1 MSITGVPPVI
11 DACWGCPRPPIAP
24 SGSQSKNRP
33 AAPSGRSRKTKTD
46 ASEMEKIRAQKN
58 DSVLPLA
65 EKRREYV
72 TVWMTP
78 AEKAAAVENARRAA
92 LPMSSFSR
100 KVLLEAVVPQAAPSP
115 DWMRAYSETARWS
128 GLLNQIAH
136 QLNSASLQGLLE
148 SAISSRC
155 SDLEFVIS
163 AMAQDADELRAKI
176 LKMAS

>member
-1 MSITGVPPVI
+1 MSITGVPPAI
-11 DACWGCPRPPIAP
+11 DACWGCPQTPDHSLRVAVEKPACR
-24 SGSQSKNRP
+24 SLRSQQENQMD
-33 AAPSGRSRKTKTD
+33 ARK
-46 ASEMEKIRAQKN
+46 MEKIRARKN
-58 DSVLPLA
+58 DSALPLA

-92 LPMSSFSR
+92 LPMSGFSR
-100 KVLLEAVVPQAAPSP
+100 KVLLESVVPQAAPSP

-163 AMAQDADELRAKI
+163 AMAQDVDELRAKI
-176 LKMAS
+176 LKMAG